1 MRIVARLALIAWL
14 LTGLLTAPAMTF
26 GMICHGGANQAEVVA
41 DAPMTM
47 PMAHHSMPDAGKDRE
62 HKAFSCAVH
71 CLSAGAGFVPA
82 SADTADVHGEPLPHG
97 DFHIAPLAGLSIGPP
112 LEPPITAFV

>member
-14 LTGLLTAPAMTF
+14 LTGLLTAPAMAF
-26 GMICHGGANQAEVVA
+26 GMTCHGGANQAEVVA

-71 CLSAGAGFVPA
+71 CLSAGAGRRTRFGGQA
-82 SADTADVHGEPLPHG
+82 GGHG
-97 DFHIAPLAGLSIGPP
+97 
-112 LEPPITAFV
+112 